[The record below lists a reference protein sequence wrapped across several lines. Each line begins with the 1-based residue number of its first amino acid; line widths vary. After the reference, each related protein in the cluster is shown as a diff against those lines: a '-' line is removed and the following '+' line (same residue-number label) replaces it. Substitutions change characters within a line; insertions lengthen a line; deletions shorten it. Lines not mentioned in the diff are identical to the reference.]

1 MFLWSLY
8 LLVKSDILNVI
19 DVSNFFFSVFYNV
32 LSQSCLT
39 LCDLM
44 GYSPPVSSAHGISQA
59 RILEWVATSY
69 SRGSSWPKD
78 QTCVSFIGRQ
88 ILHHYAIWKLL
99 LKICGE
105 STTCFFFFFNFAF
118 LVETFDDGHD
128 SGDRLMIGDRCYWNN
143 SGVKSLSWLPRQ
155 VRQRVLLCAPTVA
168 CASWCS
174 TCCFIM
180 ICFWIC
186 LLCQLKLL
194 GDTEVSYLFVYII
207 FSTFIIF

>member
-19 DVSNFFFSVFYNV
+19 DVSNFSFLFFITCSVNHVWLFVTSWAIARQSPLPMGFLRQEYWSGLPLPTPGDLPDPRTKPV
-32 LSQSCLT
+32 SPSLAGRFFTIMPFGSSCLKSVGN
-39 LCDLM
+39 LPL
-44 GYSPPVSSAHGISQA
+44 A
-59 RILEWVATSY
+59 
-69 SRGSSWPKD
+69 
-78 QTCVSFIGRQ
+78 
-88 ILHHYAIWKLL
+88 
-99 LKICGE
+99 
-105 STTCFFFFFNFAF
+105 FFFNFAF
-118 LVETFDDGHD
+118 LVETFDDDRD

-194 GDTEVSYLFVYII
+194 GDTNSLSI
-207 FSTFIIF
+207 